1 MSDPILVRAP
11 DHLGDGVLAL
21 PAVRAL
27 CELGPLLIEGPPW
40 VSQLYRHLLPA
51 RAPTGVAPLAVLLKP
66 SFSAAWQAFRR
77 RHPRRVGLG
86 TDLRS
91 LLLTTVVP
99 VGQGHRQGDLDAV
112 ARAAGAVPQGTPR
125 FPLVEADFSEAP
137 DVRPDTVLLLP
148 GSGSGD
154 AVEWTGYRE
163 LADRLDTAGRPV
175 AFAGGPA
182 EAGRWPE
189 LAGRHPV
196 LPLLDIGAFG
206 AIASRVSAV
215 VGNDSGLTH
224 LAAAARRGA
233 GLDVRSVHVVCGGT
247 DPGRTAAPGAT
258 HWAAD
263 PPPPCWPCYRKTCT
277 RDRAC
282 LSTTSA
288 SLFDALSA

>member
-1 MSDPILVRAP
+1 MNEPIHIRAP
-11 DHLGDGVLAL
+11 DHLGDGVMAL
-21 PAVRAL
+21 PAIRAL
-27 CELGPLLIEGPPW
+27 CELGPLIIEGPPW
-40 VSQLYRHLLPA
+40 VSRLYRHLLPA
-51 RAPTGVAPLAVLLKP
+51 RAPSGVAPVAVLLKP

-77 RHPRRVGLG
+77 RHRRRIGLG

-99 VGQGHRQGDLDAV
+99 VGGGHRQHDLDAV
-112 ARAAGAVPQGTPR
+112 ARAAGAVPQGAPR
-125 FPLVEADFSEAP
+125 FPLVEADFASAP

-163 LADRLDTAGRPV
+163 LADRLEATGRPV

-182 EAGRWPE
+182 ERDRWQA
-189 LAGRHPV
+189 LAGKHPV
-196 LPLLDIGAFG
+196 LPTLDIGAFG
-206 AIASRVSAV
+206 AVASRVSAV

-224 LAAAARRGA
+224 LAAAARRAA

-247 DPGRTAAPGAT
+247 DPERTAAPGAT
-258 HWAAD
+258 HWIAD
-263 PPPPCWPCYRKTCT
+263 PLPECWPCYRKTCT

-282 LSTTSA
+282 LSTPSA
-288 SLFDALSA
+288 ALFGALSA